1 MSAIRLPIL
10 VFLLVFLS
18 GTALVLC
25 MKIPGKVR
33 KKLPDPPKTEA
44 IRHKLPPLKLP
55 DEKKR
60 NESSGSWEV
69 TGETNTNFV
78 TAKAKFSAELMHQ
91 GWRPDKQITLEESIT
106 PRILLTFQ
114 KRDLELILMLWKID
128 INTTGFAYKR
138 EKIINHGDNAQ

>member
-44 IRHKLPPLKLP
+44 IRHKLPPLK
-55 DEKKR
+55 
-60 NESSGSWEV
+60 
-69 TGETNTNFV
+69 
-78 TAKAKFSAELMHQ
+78 
-91 GWRPDKQITLEESIT
+91 
-106 PRILLTFQ
+106 
-114 KRDLELILMLWKID
+114 
-128 INTTGFAYKR
+128 
-138 EKIINHGDNAQ
+138 